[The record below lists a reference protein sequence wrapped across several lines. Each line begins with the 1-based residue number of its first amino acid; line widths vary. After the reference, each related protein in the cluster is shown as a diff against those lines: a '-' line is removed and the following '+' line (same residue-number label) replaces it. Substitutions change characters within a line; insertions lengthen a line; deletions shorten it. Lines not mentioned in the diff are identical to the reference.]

1 MQISPIQQH
10 NNSFKALKNMKF
22 LKAPNPM
29 YDFNPKYN
37 IKDAEIVDAFMKND
51 AFNKLFKDYDAWATF
66 YSYEWLGKPFNGMH
80 LHLKEVDTV
89 IPQEKSFIKKITEF
103 LGFKKHQKEPS
114 EEDYTAFVTL
124 SNRRDNRSLKQ
135 IISETTEK
143 DLRVEILL
151 SKNIV
156 AEKKENAKKRAERLK
171 DINESIKNYVQ

>member
-1 MQISPIQQH
+1 MQIRPIQQN
-10 NNSFKALKNMKF
+10 NNSFKGLKNMEF

-51 AFNKLFKDYDAWATF
+51 AFNKLFKEYDAWATF
-66 YSYEWLGKPFNGMH
+66 YTYEWLGKPFNGMH

-89 IPQEKSFIKKITEF
+89 IPQEKSFIKKITDF
-103 LGFKKHQKEPS
+103 LGFKKLPKEPS

-143 DLRVEILL
+143 DLRVEISL
-151 SKNIV
+151 SKKIV

>member
-1 MQISPIQQH
+1 MQISSIQQN

-22 LKAPNPM
+22 SKDLNPM

-51 AFNKLFKDYDAWATF
+51 AFNKLFKDYDAWASF
-66 YSYEWLGKPFNGMH
+66 SIYERFGKPYH
-80 LHLKEVDTV
+80 YLYLDLKEVDTA
-89 IPQEKSFIKKITEF
+89 IPQKKSFIKKITEF
-103 LGFKKHQKEPS
+103 LGFKKRQKEPS

-135 IISETTEK
+135 IISEITEK

-151 SKNIV
+151 SKDIV

-171 DINESIKNYVQ
+171 EINESIKNYVQ